1 MTDAKRLIIPG
12 YVEPEGL
19 KGDNIYVTF
28 LTTFRDA
35 YSVTARIVSNEVFD
49 YSESWSGSRVIR
61 TTEIDRGLT
70 EDIRMVE
77 PLEKLAELN
86 GAEIDYSNLIKQGCV
101 LAHMRRNVQA
111 TLNYF
116 RTYNQRDTRQRDTT
130 PPQGL

>member
-1 MTDAKRLIIPG
+1 MNERRRDYLPEDPVVTRSDNVSVLSVPKSVIDMF
-12 YVEPEGL
+12 VE
-19 KGDNIYVTF
+19 IY
-28 LTTFRDA
+28 RSPKD
-35 YSVTARIVSNEVFD
+35 RD

-130 PPQGL
+130 HPQGL